1 MILSQS
7 FFIHLPN
14 PFPFPFLSFS
24 FSLPFLFLSSSF
36 PFLFLFP
43 IIFLFRPSSLP
54 LFAKAWVAIGPL
66 QTPKFPE
73 PSEDIKF

>member
-1 MILSQS
+1 MILFPILFHSSSQ
-7 FFIHLPN
+7 
-14 PFPFPFLSFS
+14 SFS